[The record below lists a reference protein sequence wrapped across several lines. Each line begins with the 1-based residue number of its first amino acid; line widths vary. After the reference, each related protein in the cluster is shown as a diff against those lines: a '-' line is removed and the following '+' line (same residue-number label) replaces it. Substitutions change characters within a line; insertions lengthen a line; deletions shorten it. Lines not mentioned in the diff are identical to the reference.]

1 MKALLFASMAALLFT
16 GCSKK
21 SDPDPKQQT
30 FDVKV
35 NYKITNITSP
45 YSAEVISESDAASG
59 SQSTY
64 SAERYSSSGYTTT
77 GTGPETIT
85 HEMTA
90 ANKAGR
96 TLTFTVAINGPWMAT
111 TPPPPPASAVV
122 SAEVVVNGTVK
133 KTFLVNSSTVA
144 DSYGKRMATYSL
156 TL

>member
-1 MKALLFASMAALLFT
+1 MAALLLT
-16 GCSKK
+16 GCGKK
-21 SDPDPKQQT
+21 DDPAAKQQT

-35 NYKITNITSP
+35 NYKITNVTSP

-77 GTGPETIT
+77 TTSPETIT

-90 ANKAGR
+90 SNQAGR
-96 TLTFTVAINGPWMAT
+96 TITFTVAINGPWTTT
-111 TPPPPPASAVV
+111 TPTPLPASAVV
-122 SAEVVVNGTVK
+122 SAEVLVNGTVK
-133 KTFLVNSSTVA
+133 KTFLVNSSTA
-144 DSYGKRMATYSL
+144 PDAYGKRMVNYSL